1 MSNQTKIKTEIYAET
16 AVLVGLITPDQPEER
31 AKEYLDELAFLAETA
46 GAITVKTFT
55 QKLKHPDVRYFV
67 GSGKLEEIKTYKEY
81 ADINTVIIDDEISP
95 AQQRNLESELKC
107 KILDRT
113 SLILDIFAM
122 RAQTAQ
128 ARTQVELAQMQYL
141 LPRLKGLWTHLER
154 QRGGIGMRGPGEKE
168 IETDRRV
175 INDKIA
181 KLKHELE
188 ILDKQEATRR
198 KTRGELIRVSLVG
211 YTNVG
216 KSTIMNLM
224 SKSEVLAENK
234 LFATLDT
241 TVRKVVIENI
251 AFLLSDTVGFIR
263 KLPHHLVESFKSTLD
278 ETKES
283 DIIVH
288 VVDASHE
295 NFRDHINVVN
305 ETLSDLSV
313 TKQPRLVVFNKMDLY
328 REKYFDRFLP
338 EEIKKE
344 LSEDFEK
351 NMRAWMNCN
360 CVFIS
365 ATNKENIEE
374 LRNTMI
380 LMVQDM
386 YHKRYP
392 YKSSFYG

>member
-1 MSNQTKIKTEIYAET
+1 MHET
-16 AVLVGLITPDQPEER
+16 NPLVEERAVLVGIIRDNQSPEQVD
-31 AKEYLDELAFLAETA
+31 EYLDELAFLAETA
-46 GAITVKTFT
+46 GAVTLKKFT

-67 GSGKLEEIKTYKEY
+67 GSGKLEEIRLYNEFAEIT
-81 ADINTVIIDDEISP
+81 TVIIDDEISP
-95 AQQRNLESELKC
+95 AQQRNLEAELKC

-128 ARTQVELAQMQYL
+128 ARTQVELAQLQYL

-175 INDKIA
+175 INDKISR
-181 KLKHELE
+181 LKKELE
-188 ILDKQEATRR
+188 ILDRQEETRR
-198 KTRGELIRVSLVG
+198 KTRGELIRVALVG

-216 KSTIMNLM
+216 KSTIMNLL

-241 TVRKVVIENI
+241 TVRKVVIDNV

-263 KLPHHLVESFKSTLD
+263 KLPHHLIESFKSTLD
-278 ETKES
+278 EAKES

-313 TKQPRLVVFNKMDLY
+313 TRQPRLIVFNKMDLY
-328 REKYFDRFLP
+328 REKHFDRFLP
-338 EEIKKE
+338 EEIKGE
-344 LSEDFEK
+344 LSEEFEK
-351 NMRAWMNCN
+351 NMRSAMNTN

-365 ATNKENIEE
+365 ATNREHLEE
-374 LRNTMI
+374 LRNTLI

-392 YKSSFYG
+392 YKANFYN

>member
-1 MSNQTKIKTEIYAET
+1 
-16 AVLVGLITPDQPEER
+16 
-31 AKEYLDELAFLAETA
+31 
-46 GAITVKTFT
+46 
-55 QKLKHPDVRYFV
+55 
-67 GSGKLEEIKTYKEY
+67 
-81 ADINTVIIDDEISP
+81 
-95 AQQRNLESELKC
+95 
-107 KILDRT
+107 
-113 SLILDIFAM
+113 
-122 RAQTAQ
+122 
-128 ARTQVELAQMQYL
+128 
-141 LPRLKGLWTHLER
+141 
-154 QRGGIGMRGPGEKE
+154 
-168 IETDRRV
+168 
-175 INDKIA
+175 
-181 KLKHELE
+181 
-188 ILDKQEATRR
+188 
-198 KTRGELIRVSLVG
+198 LVG

-224 SKSEVLAENK
+224 SKSDVLAENK

-241 TVRKVVIENI
+241 TVRKVVIDNI

-305 ETLSDLSV
+305 ETLADLKV
-313 TKQPRLVVFNKMDLY
+313 TQQPRLIVFNKMDLY
-328 REKYFDRFLP
+328 REKHFDRFLP

-351 NMRAWMNCN
+351 NMRSWMNCN

-365 ATNKENIEE
+365 ATHKENLEQ

-392 YKSSFYG
+392 YKSNFYG